1 MTRDNINLLHAF
13 RRFNEATQN
22 LVKELEIAN
31 YHASLG
37 YPLNKSFDEVAE
49 ELHCWV
55 GTHVLILENKE

>member
-22 LVKELEIAN
+22 LVKELEVAN
-31 YHASLG
+31 YHASLR

-49 ELHCWV
+49 ELSGWV
-55 GTHVLILENKE
+55 STQILILENRE